1 MGASQVFWV
10 WWCDFGGRRLD
21 SGWVSGQLQALLWTF
36 GIRRRNGKRPGKE
49 GALLSPTN
57 RDTKTKH
64 SVSAEAFEM

>member
-1 MGASQVFWV
+1 MPLKY
-10 WWCDFGGRRLD
+10 FGCGDVILVAGDWILD
-21 SGWVSGQLQALLWTF
+21 EFRVSLQALLWTF
-36 GIRRRNGKRPGKE
+36 GIRRRNGKRPGNE